1 MAAGAILAPLIIP
14 ITHPLTR
21 KSKNHIDTKTPI
33 SIQSDSAGVLI
44 FFTLDGSKPVAGQR
58 GSDGSSRKYTD
69 PILLPAGQVT
79 VRAMAVTRDGRESSV
94 VTKGFSV
101 DQVETG
107 ISDDSRDGLQKKT
120 QQQPIGTLGSIEHF
134 AGSAQR
140 PAGPCFL
147 NGRFGSRGSK
157 IKATALLMG
166 SSRRS
171 RSADSRHQ
179 EQLSKTQWSEVQ
191 RDKDFPWCPRCLSAR
206 PPDPFARF
214 CPQCG
219 SVIPPVTAPKPS
231 PAETGQVMQPST
243 ILLREAAESLSKCVW
258 SGQMLRCASCQ
269 SLVPVNTQTCLIC
282 ETSTDRS
289 QQPLLS
295 LQGHALCPSCG
306 SWNPAKL
313 SSCVT
318 CESRL
323 QPVNQGHNSAPSRQA
338 ADDRM
343 FSCSRC
349 ERLNRGDARFCDW
362 CGIKLRNT
370 ISCVSCWQC
379 GASAHPGALFCT
391 SCGVFLDQHSPSKP
405 CNDTTPTAEVTTY
418 SQVSALTQNDAAQK
432 AMPPSISAPRL
443 KVGPPSVDQATQ
455 TVGLYFPSSMALQKK
470 EQQRA
475 IQHTQELANRDRR
488 PPLTAISP
496 GRGYWRKQL
505 DHVCAHLRSYTQN
518 HSSFRTLLAEPRLGQ
533 MISAVIQEDQ
543 QEVILTLSFSCVAPE
558 QQQVGLHGN
567 IDGPVQGGSGI
578 PSQAQTLSHVT
589 EQSTVRTSLGSR
601 LLSGLRRP
609 NRNLKPGPS
618 VTDCQ
623 LLKELGPDR
632 GRIATIQHLLDQG
645 ADPSCCGSDSRH
657 ALAVAVVNSHYDVLP
672 VLIQRGADVDQQ
684 SGPMRNTALHEAA
697 AMGSEGL
704 QSAKL
709 LLRCKASVRRR
720 NAAGQTAYDMAVTSG
735 CDDMMSL
742 LAAQTG
748 LDLLGRSHQNLDI
761 I

>member
-14 ITHPLTR
+14 ITDPLTR

-120 QQQPIGTLGSIEHF
+120 QVIKQKPAAFQ
-134 AGSAQR
+134 SADLQTSLSSSC
-140 PAGPCFL
+140 PVVHTVPPTPSGPCFL
-147 NGRFGSRGSK
+147 NGRFGSRE
-157 IKATALLMG
+157 LLHHCLHHCL
-166 SSRRS
+166 SSFK
-171 RSADSRHQ
+171 
-179 EQLSKTQWSEVQ
+179 LSSTLFVV
-191 RDKDFPWCPRCLSAR
+191 RCPRCLSAR

-219 SVIPPVTAPKPS
+219 FVIPPVTAPKPS
-231 PAETGQVMQPST
+231 PAETGQ
-243 ILLREAAESLSKCVW
+243 
-258 SGQMLRCASCQ
+258 MLQCASCQ

-306 SWNPAKL
+306 SWNPDKL

-391 SCGVFLDQHSPSKP
+391 SCGVLLDQHSPSKP
-405 CNDTTPTAEVTTY
+405 
-418 SQVSALTQNDAAQK
+418 SLTQNDAAQK

-443 KVGPPSVDQATQ
+443 KVGPPSVYQATQ
-455 TVGLYFPSSMALQKK
+455 TVGLYYPSSMALQKK

-558 QQQVGLHGN
+558 QQQVR
-567 IDGPVQGGSGI
+567 SGI

-589 EQSTVRTSLGSR
+589 EQSTVRTSLGKNHR
-601 LLSGLRRP
+601 F
-609 NRNLKPGPS
+609 
-618 VTDCQ
+618 
-623 LLKELGPDR
+623 
-632 GRIATIQHLLDQG
+632 
-645 ADPSCCGSDSRH
+645 
-657 ALAVAVVNSHYDVLP
+657 
-672 VLIQRGADVDQQ
+672 
-684 SGPMRNTALHEAA
+684 
-697 AMGSEGL
+697 
-704 QSAKL
+704 
-709 LLRCKASVRRR
+709 
-720 NAAGQTAYDMAVTSG
+720 
-735 CDDMMSL
+735 
-742 LAAQTG
+742 
-748 LDLLGRSHQNLDI
+748 
-761 I
+761 

>member
-14 ITHPLTR
+14 ITDPLTR

-107 ISDDSRDGLQKKT
+107 ISDDSRDGL
-120 QQQPIGTLGSIEHF
+120 LYFSILPVY
-134 AGSAQR
+134 Q
-140 PAGPCFL
+140 
-147 NGRFGSRGSK
+147 
-157 IKATALLMG
+157 
-166 SSRRS
+166 
-171 RSADSRHQ
+171 DSRHQ
-179 EQLSKTQWSEVQ
+179 EQLSSTQWSQVQ
-191 RDKDFPWCPRCLSAR
+191 RDKDSPWYRHKDRVNPTVTDLSCPMGELLHHCLHHCLSSFKLSSTLFVVRCPRCLSAR

-219 SVIPPVTAPKPS
+219 FVIPPVTAPKPS
-231 PAETGQVMQPST
+231 PAETGQ
-243 ILLREAAESLSKCVW
+243 
-258 SGQMLRCASCQ
+258 MLQCASCQ

-295 LQGHALCPSCG
+295 LQVRYTDTGPDG
-306 SWNPAKL
+306 
-313 SSCVT
+313 
-318 CESRL
+318 
-323 QPVNQGHNSAPSRQA
+323 
-338 ADDRM
+338 
-343 FSCSRC
+343 
-349 ERLNRGDARFCDW
+349 
-362 CGIKLRNT
+362 LRNT

-391 SCGVFLDQHSPSKP
+391 SCG
-405 CNDTTPTAEVTTY
+405 
-418 SQVSALTQNDAAQK
+418 VSALTQNDAAQK

-443 KVGPPSVDQATQ
+443 KVGPPSVYQATQ
-455 TVGLYFPSSMALQKK
+455 TVGLYYPSSMALQKK

-558 QQQVGLHGN
+558 QHRTVVGSQVGLYGN

-589 EQSTVRTSLGSR
+589 EQSTVRTSLGKNHSLTR
-601 LLSGLRRP
+601 SLF
-609 NRNLKPGPS
+609 
-618 VTDCQ
+618 
-623 LLKELGPDR
+623 
-632 GRIATIQHLLDQG
+632 IHQG

-684 SGPMRNTALHEAA
+684 SGP
-697 AMGSEGL
+697 
-704 QSAKL
+704 
-709 LLRCKASVRRR
+709 CKASVRKR